1 MAVRKFILTI
11 GQSNGGTKADYAT
24 WAALH
29 PNMYVDFTALPLST
43 DDANGAYSD
52 TYTIPGTWPE
62 FPTCSL
68 KGTAIDS
75 IRYLTFYNPCPT
87 GIAYLTYPGTAR
99 VTAVNPQVTTSASTA
114 LTTSLKWQ
122 YDPTGRTITRER
134 TGTTHTVAFWSAA
147 AQDQML
153 LSPAF
158 DPPPTIGEEIN
169 YPVRSG
175 VNSADGT
182 YICIEPRF
190 GDDFGTD
197 GSWDGSLAGMRVRC
211 TASAVGSAANVGLS
225 RYVSSITLDGAI
237 SNDVGVGVP
246 TVKLT
251 FSEAWPSNPLNN
263 DTFVIEPPPVGATDV
278 PFGKWAYFL
287 PWSPIEGRATTTV
300 VTSSAIA
307 DSNGAAP
314 GGLAQFTVP
323 AGHGIT
329 VGQSVNVIAPAVI
342 SPPTAAQTDYQGLRF
357 VVETTATT
365 ITLNVAY
372 TNPQSVPHYLRLMA
386 KANPFPP
393 GFNFPNHIA
402 TPQFYQPFVGE
413 SYLYGA
419 GSSFGLAAKAAY
431 HTGLANRLQE
441 YEGEIIYVVNL
452 AVDGTMLA
460 QQDLYVPAAIAVPSV
475 GWFDPAQ
482 QTSWSAGD
490 RNNCFQ
496 RLVDTLDAAKLAA
509 LREGDTLECRGVFF
523 VQGEGD
529 AGLSSAFLDFA
540 ERYYRNLTQFKL
552 AVRGAIKDAG
562 LYSGTEST
570 IPWIQPLISSTP
582 WTFST
587 MVNQAIQLCAAEDRY
602 MRTVQMDDATK
613 IVGDSAHY
621 DAAGITLL
629 EYRAFQLWRNIT
641 ESLDAG
647 GYESDLV
654 VETGTGSATANSYV
668 TEVFCTTYFQNQ
680 GGNTAW
686 DAADTM
692 TRARALMQASNWI
705 DLSYGDRFVGLRASS
720 TQALEWPRSFAY
732 DRQGEELASV
742 PLALQRATA
751 EMARRYLEDS
761 TQFFADTAAASNV
774 VQDSVSVGPIT
785 IAKTYAGTKDEAKK
799 FNVVT
804 RLFQVGGLI
813 ESGGWAK
820 R

>member
-24 WAALH
+24 WATPYH
-29 PNMYVDFTALPLST
+29 PNLYVDLDGFSLST
-43 DDANGAYSD
+43 TDAEGAYSD
-52 TYTIPGTWPE
+52 TFTLPGTWPE

-68 KGTAIDS
+68 KGTAVDS
-75 IRYLTFYNPCPT
+75 IRYLTFYNPCAT

-99 VTAVNPQVTTSASTA
+99 VTAFDPAQTTSSQTA

-122 YDPTGRTITRER
+122 FDPTGRTITRER
-134 TGTTHTVAFWSAA
+134 TGTTHTVAFWGGGILAA
-147 AQDQML
+147 VADQIL
-153 LSPAF
+153 VTPAF
-158 DPPPTIGEEIN
+158 DPPPTAGEEIT
-169 YPVRSG
+169 YPVSVGINSTSG
-175 VNSADGT
+175 S

-197 GSWDGSLAGMRVRC
+197 GSWNGSLAGMRIRC
-211 TASAVGSAANVGLS
+211 TSSTHPQNVGLV
-225 RYVSSITLDGAI
+225 RYASSITLDAGIA
-237 SNDVGVGVP
+237 NDVAGAPP
-246 TVKLT
+246 TVKVT
-251 FSEAWPSNPLNN
+251 FSEAMPQHPNAG

-278 PFGKWAYFL
+278 PFSKWAYFL
-287 PWSPIEGRATTTV
+287 PWCPIEGRAV
-300 VTSSAIA
+300 SANLLIT
-307 DSNGAAP
+307 AAASA
-314 GGLAQFTVP
+314 GVGLTELTA
-323 AGHGIT
+323 AHGDLIT
-329 VGQSVNVIAPAVI
+329 VGSFVNITGQAAYQGTWAVIAK
-342 SPPTAAQTDYQGLRF
+342 
-357 VVETTATT
+357 TATT
-365 ITLNVAY
+365 FTIGASYVALSGTSY
-372 TNPQSVPHYLRLMA
+372 VRQLK

-393 GFNFPNHIA
+393 GFNYPNHIA

-413 SYLYGA
+413 SYLYGP
-419 GSSFGLAAKAAY
+419 SSPFATSARAAY

-441 YEGEIIYVVNL
+441 QQGEIIYVVNL
-452 AVDGTMLA
+452 AVDGVTLA
-460 QQDLYVPAAIAVPSV
+460 HQDLYAPAATPVQAI

-490 RNNCFQ
+490 RNNLFQ

-509 LREGDTLECRGVFF
+509 QRDGDTLECMGVFF

-529 AGLSSAFLDFA
+529 ASFVDSA
-540 ERYYRNLTQFKL
+540 ERYYRNLTTFKRQ
-552 AVRGAIKDAG
+552 VRAAIKSAN

-570 IPWIQPLISSTP
+570 IPWVQPLVTSTP
-582 WTFST
+582 WTFSAT
-587 MVNQAIQLCAAEDRY
+587 VNQAIQLCVSEDRY
-602 MRTVQMDDATK
+602 MRTVAMDDATK

-629 EYRAFQLWRNIT
+629 EYRAFTLWRNIT
-641 ESLDAG
+641 ENLDAA

-654 VETGTGSATANSYV
+654 VETGTGSATANSYA
-668 TEVFCTTYFQNQ
+668 TEIFCTTYFQNQ

-686 DAADTM
+686 DAANTM
-692 TRARALMQASNWI
+692 QRARALMQSTNWI
-705 DLSYGDRFVGLRASS
+705 DLTYGDRFVGLRASS

-761 TQFFADTAAASNV
+761 TQFLADTAAGSNV
-774 VQDSVSVGPIT
+774 TQDTVTVGPIT
-785 IAKTYAGTKDEAKK
+785 IGKSYAGTKDVEKK
-799 FNVVT
+799 FKVVD
-804 RLFQVGGLI
+804 RLFQVAGLI

>member
-11 GQSNGGTKADYAT
+11 GQSNGGTKADYAA

-29 PNMYVDFTALPLST
+29 PNMYVDYPIAFST
-43 DDANGAYSD
+43 EDAEGAYSD

-99 VTAVNPQVTTSASTA
+99 VTAFDPAQTTSSQTA

-122 YDPTGRTITRER
+122 FDPTGRTITRER
-134 TGTTHTVAFWSAA
+134 TGTTHTVSFWGGDILAA
-147 AQDQML
+147 VADQIL
-153 LSPAF
+153 VTPAF
-158 DPPPTIGEEIN
+158 DPPPTIGEEIS
-169 YPVRSG
+169 YPIRAGAASASG
-175 VNSADGT
+175 S
-182 YICIEPRF
+182 YIVIEPRF

-197 GSWDGSLAGMRVRC
+197 GSWNTSLAGMRVRC
-211 TASAVGSAANVGLS
+211 TASASVGNVGLS
-225 RYVSSITLDGAI
+225 RYVSSISLDAGIA
-237 SNDVGVGVP
+237 NDVAGAP
-246 TVKLT
+246 PSVKMT
-251 FSEAWPSNPLNN
+251 FSEALPNNPSNN

-287 PWSPIEGRATTTV
+287 PWSPIEGRAV
-300 VTSSAIA
+300 SANLLIT
-307 DSNGAAP
+307 AAASA
-314 GGLAQFTVP
+314 GVGLTQLTA
-323 AGHGIT
+323 AHGDLIT
-329 VGQSVNVIAPAVI
+329 VGMFVNITGQSAYQGTWPVIAKT
-342 SPPTAAQTDYQGLRF
+342 S
-357 VVETTATT
+357 TTFT
-365 ITLNVAY
+365 IGASYVALSGTSY
-372 TNPQSVPHYLRLMA
+372 VRKLQ
-386 KANPFPP
+386 KGNPFPP
-393 GFNFPNHIA
+393 GFNYPNQIA

-441 YEGEIIYVVNL
+441 QVGEIIYVVNL
-452 AVDGTMLA
+452 AVDGVTLQ
-460 QQDLYVPAAIAVPSV
+460 QQDLYVPATPIPVPSV

-490 RNNCFQ
+490 RNNLFQ

-509 LREGDTLECRGVFF
+509 LREGDTLECMGVFF

-529 AGLSSAFLDFA
+529 ASFLDSA
-540 ERYYRNLTQFKL
+540 ERYYRNLTTFKTQ
-552 AVRGAIKDAG
+552 VRGAIKDAG
-562 LYSGTEST
+562 LYSGTAST

-587 MVNQAIQLCAAEDRY
+587 TVNQAIQLCAAEDRY

-692 TRARALMQASNWI
+692 TRARALIQASNWI

>member
-11 GQSNGGTKADYAT
+11 GQSNGGTKADYAA

-29 PNMYVDFTALPLST
+29 PNMYVDYPIALST
-43 DDANGAYSD
+43 EDAEGAYSD
-52 TYTIPGTWPE
+52 TYTIPGTWPQ

-75 IRYLTFYNPCPT
+75 IRYLTFYNPCAT

-99 VTAVNPQVTTSASTA
+99 VTAFDPAQTTSSQTA

-122 YDPTGRTITRER
+122 FDPTGRTITRER
-134 TGTTHTVAFWSAA
+134 TGTTHTVSFWGGGILAGAA
-147 AQDQML
+147 DQIL
-153 LSPAF
+153 VTPAF
-158 DPPPTIGEEIN
+158 DPPPTIGEEIS
-169 YPVRSG
+169 YPIRAGAASASG
-175 VNSADGT
+175 S
-182 YICIEPRF
+182 YIVIEPRF

-197 GSWDGSLAGMRVRC
+197 GSWNASLAGLRVRC
-211 TASAVGSAANVGLS
+211 TASGHAGNVTQV
-225 RYVSSITLDGAI
+225 RYVSSITLDAGIA
-237 SNDVGVGVP
+237 NDVAGAPP
-246 TVKLT
+246 TVKITL
-251 FSEAWPSNPLNN
+251 SEAFGNHPNDG

-287 PWSPIEGRATTTV
+287 PWSPIEGRAV
-300 VTSSAIA
+300 SANLLIT
-307 DSNGAAP
+307 AAASA
-314 GGLAQFTVP
+314 GVGLTQLTA
-323 AGHGIT
+323 AHGDLIT
-329 VGQSVNVIAPAVI
+329 VGMFVNITGQAAYQGTWPVIAKT
-342 SPPTAAQTDYQGLRF
+342 S
-357 VVETTATT
+357 TTFT
-365 ITLNVAY
+365 IGASYVALSGTSY
-372 TNPQSVPHYLRLMA
+372 VRQVQ
-386 KANPFPP
+386 KGNPFPP
-393 GFNFPNHIA
+393 GFNYPNQIA

-441 YEGEIIYVVNL
+441 QVGEIIYVVNL
-452 AVDGTMLA
+452 AVDGVTLQ
-460 QQDLYVPAAIAVPSV
+460 QQDLYVPATPTPVPSV

-490 RNNCFQ
+490 RNNLFQ

-509 LREGDTLECRGVFF
+509 LREGDTLECMGVFF

-529 AGLSSAFLDFA
+529 ASFLDSA
-540 ERYYRNLTQFKL
+540 ERYYRNLTTFKTQ
-552 AVRGAIKDAG
+552 VRGAIKDAG

-587 MVNQAIQLCAAEDRY
+587 TVNQAIQLCAAEDRY

-692 TRARALMQASNWI
+692 QRAWALMQASNWI